1 MDGRIEAGFRH
12 RFRALLKAWPEARRE
27 PEVAR
32 LIAEA
37 RAAAPGGGSSV
48 AHALLR
54 TYEALHRQT
63 AGLATRRQAAED
75 EEPPRFLCDPS
86 LAGLARWLHA
96 AGYDAV
102 LAPDAAP
109 HRLPEEALRL
119 NRVLVTTDAETLERR
134 MVADGSLRVLWLPSA
149 LTMREKLALV
159 LHDLALPLRQPRCM
173 ACGGPLE
180 PRSKRDVLARI
191 PPRTALWKDEYFV
204 CAACDRL
211 YWKGTHWLRI
221 ETALAAAVGA

>member
-12 RFRALLKAWPEARRE
+12 RFRALLKSWPDAGRE
-27 PEVAR
+27 QEVAR
-32 LIAEA
+32 RIEEA
-37 RAAAPGGGSSV
+37 RASALRGGSSL
-48 AHALLR
+48 AHALLAAH
-54 TYEALHRQT
+54 EALRGQT
-63 AGLATRRQAAED
+63 AGLATRPAVD
-75 EEPPRFLCDPS
+75 EEPPSFLCDTS

-102 LAPDAAP
+102 LTPGVAP

-119 NRVLVTTDAETLERR
+119 GRVLVTTDAEALERR
-134 MVADGSLRVLWLPSA
+134 VVADGSLRVVWLPSA

-159 LHDLALPLRQPRCM
+159 LHDLALPLREPRCM

-180 PRSKRDVLARI
+180 ARAKQDVLARI
-191 PPRTALWKDEYFV
+191 PPRTARWKDDYFV